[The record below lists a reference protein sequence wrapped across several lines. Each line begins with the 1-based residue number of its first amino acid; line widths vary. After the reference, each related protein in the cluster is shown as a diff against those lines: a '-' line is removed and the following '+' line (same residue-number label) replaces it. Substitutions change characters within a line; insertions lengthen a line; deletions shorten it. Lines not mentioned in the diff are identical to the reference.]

1 MDDITVSS
9 VLTYISCQPKNMKR
23 IPPLLFAIAIVFI
36 YPTTLRAQT
45 LTGKVIGIADGDTFT
60 LLTAQKEQKKIR
72 LAEIDCPESGQ
83 PYGKK
88 AKEILSQLIFSKEV
102 RVVQT
107 DLDHYGRIV
116 ARIYQGTTDINAEM
130 IRQGAAWVYRE
141 YARDQTLYTLE
152 EDAKAAKA
160 GLWSLPMA
168 QQVPPWQWRRTG
180 VNASKPV
187 QETNASD
194 QEFTCGS
201 KRYCKEMSSCE
212 EARFYLEE
220 CGLSRLDGDEDGI
233 PCESLCE

>member
-1 MDDITVSS
+1 MQQINT
-9 VLTYISCQPKNMKR
+9 
-23 IPPLLFAIAIVFI
+23 LLFAIVIILV
-36 YPTTLRAQT
+36 YSTTLWAQT

-72 LAEIDCPESGQ
+72 LAEIDCPENGQ
-83 PYGKK
+83 PYGQK

-116 ARIYQGTTDINAEM
+116 ARVYQGPTDISAAM

-152 EDAKAAKA
+152 DEAKTAQI
-160 GLWSLPMA
+160 GLWSLPVA
-168 QQVPPWQWRRTG
+168 QQVPPWKWRRTG
-180 VNASKPV
+180 EKASKPA
-187 QETNASD
+187 EKTNASN

-220 CGLSRLDGDEDGI
+220 CGLSRLDGDGDGI

>member
-1 MDDITVSS
+1 
-9 VLTYISCQPKNMKR
+9 MKR
-23 IPPLLFAIAIVFI
+23 IYLLLFALATVFI
-36 YPTTLRAQT
+36 YPTTLWAQT

-60 LLTAQKEQKKIR
+60 LLTAQNEQKKVR

-88 AKEILSQLIFSKEV
+88 AKEILSQLIFSKAV

-116 ARIYQGTTDINAEM
+116 ARVYQGSTDINAEM
-130 IRQGAAWVYRE
+130 TRQGAAWVYRE

-152 EDAKAAKA
+152 KDAKAAKT
-160 GLWSLPMA
+160 GLWSLPVA
-168 QQVPPWQWRRTG
+168 QQVPPWQWRRAGAKTSKPAAES
-180 VNASKPV
+180 NASH
-187 QETNASD
+187 

-233 PCESLCE
+233 PCENLCE

>member
-1 MDDITVSS
+1 MQRINILL
-9 VLTYISCQPKNMKR
+9 LT
-23 IPPLLFAIAIVFI
+23 IAIVLV
-36 YPTTLRAQT
+36 YTTPLWAQT

-60 LLTAQKEQKKIR
+60 LLTEQKEQKKIR

-83 PYGKK
+83 PYGKR

-116 ARIYQGTTDINAEM
+116 ARVYQGPTDINAEM

-141 YARDQTLYTLE
+141 YARDQTLYALE
-152 EDAKAAKA
+152 DEAKAAQT
-160 GLWSLPMA
+160 GLWSLPVA
-168 QQVPPWQWRRTG
+168 QQVPPWKWRRIG
-180 VNASKPV
+180 VKTSNPAEK
-187 QETNASD
+187 TNASD

-220 CGLSRLDGDEDGI
+220 CGLTRLDGDGDGI
-233 PCESLCE
+233 PCENLCE